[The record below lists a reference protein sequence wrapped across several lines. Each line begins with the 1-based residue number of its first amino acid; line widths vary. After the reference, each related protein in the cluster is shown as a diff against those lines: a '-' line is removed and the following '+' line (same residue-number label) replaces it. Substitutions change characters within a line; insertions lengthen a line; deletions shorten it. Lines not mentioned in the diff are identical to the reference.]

1 MNKKLVI
8 IINGRG
14 ASGKD
19 TCIKYLRGFKT
30 MNVSSIDIIKKAAKI
45 LGWNG
50 VKTASARK
58 FLSELKKLSVEFNEY
73 PNKYIMSI
81 YNGAFLKST
90 TDIMFIHVREPEE
103 IEKLKNNI
111 PGAITL
117 LVKRDLIGDYGN
129 ESDDNVENYD
139 YDVIFENNDTLEK
152 AKVNFNKL
160 IADLYNKYAH

>member
-1 MNKKLVI
+1 
-8 IINGRG
+8 
-14 ASGKD
+14 
-19 TCIKYLRGFKT
+19 
-30 MNVSSIDIIKKAAKI
+30 
-45 LGWNG
+45 
-50 VKTASARK
+50 
-58 FLSELKKLSVEFNEY
+58 
-73 PNKYIMSI
+73 MSI

-111 PGAITL
+111 PGTITL

-160 IADLYNKYAH
+160 IADLYDKYAH